1 MRLDF
6 SLESGF
12 LRINKHT
19 CKQICPV
26 KLQGR
31 KDWFS
36 YYSLI
41 FSYKQPLQVVV
52 LSVYFPEAPP
62 AAAPASLAVSAPSV
76 GNSAPANTVVA
87 TPQELNSFL
96 SSIFCFH

>member
-19 CKQICPV
+19 RKQICPV

-62 AAAPASLAVSAPSV
+62 AAAPVLR
-76 GNSAPANTVVA
+76 
-87 TPQELNSFL
+87 LLFL
-96 SSIFCFH
+96 LRLSGIQRQLILLLLPHKS